1 MLDKEGLG
9 ASGKIRIGISQCL
22 IGDKVRYDGGHKLD
36 RFLTDTL
43 GKWVEYVPVCPE
55 VECGM
60 PVPREALRLTGDPA
74 APRLVTSRSGVDH
87 TRQMTVWAA
96 KRVEELAG
104 MGYLKPHPMELKL
117 RNHA

>member
-1 MLDKEGLG
+1 MPDKEDLG
-9 ASGKIRIGISQCL
+9 GKGKIRIGISQCL

-60 PVPREALRLTGDPA
+60 QESRHSTARLKRPLDTGVIPF
-74 APRLVTSRSGVDH
+74 LE
-87 TRQMTVWAA
+87 QF
-96 KRVEELAG
+96 
-104 MGYLKPHPMELKL
+104 L
-117 RNHA
+117 RNS